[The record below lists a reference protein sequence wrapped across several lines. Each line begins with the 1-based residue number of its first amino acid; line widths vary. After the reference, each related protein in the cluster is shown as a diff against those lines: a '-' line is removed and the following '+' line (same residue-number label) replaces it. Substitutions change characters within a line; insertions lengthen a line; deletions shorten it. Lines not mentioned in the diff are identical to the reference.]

1 MDADRRRG
9 CLAVPQ
15 QLDPGRRA
23 VNAERAG
30 QREGD
35 IVQVNADRVTYKDFE
50 KVPLTEGELAPA
62 VRHDEAWP

>member
-9 CLAVPQ
+9 CLAVSQ

-30 QREGD
+30 QPEGD

-50 KVPLTEGELAPA
+50 KVPLTEGGLAPA